1 MSEYPKHI
9 KNLIRYYATLAHE
22 EELRR
27 ALESRAAWFDEWRA
41 GNLGSHELSQAV
53 HEFHQGPT
61 RDLFKRYN
69 EPYFPLDMAIARA
82 IVTVSWTKRRWSRTC
97 WNTSTPSFNR
107 TEDRPRTIT
116 A

>member
-9 KNLIRYYATLAHE
+9 KKLIRYYATLAHE

-27 ALESRAAWFDEWRA
+27 ALESLAAKFDEWRA
-41 GNLGSHELSQAV
+41 GNLGSHELSQAI

-69 EPYFPLDMAIARA
+69 EPYFHLDMAVARA
-82 IVTVSWTKRRWSRTC
+82 IVTGILDQAQMEQDLLEHVGPIIQSYRG
-97 WNTSTPSFNR
+97 
-107 TEDRPRTIT
+107 
-116 A
+116 